1 MTQVETHE
9 LKLERILNAPPE
21 RVRQA
26 FLDRDLIGQ
35 WFAPGP
41 MTCQVHALDA
51 KVGGQYEIAM
61 KGQDDDGDPST
72 HTATG
77 TYQEISDER
86 IVMSFNWSEEPL
98 PNDTTLTAEFHP
110 HEDGTRLVFTHSG
123 FPNREAVDMHTEGWE
138 GCLAKLPDA
147 L

>member
-1 MTQVETHE
+1 MTQIETNE
-9 LKLERILNAPPE
+9 IRLERILNAPPE

-26 FLDRDLIGQ
+26 FLDRDLLAQ

-41 MTCQVHALDA
+41 MTAAVQTLDT

-61 KGQDDDGDPST
+61 TGPDPDGNEST

-77 TYQEISDER
+77 TFTAIEDDR
-86 IVMSFNWSEEPL
+86 IEMRFNWSEQPL

-110 HEDGTRLVFTHSG
+110 HEDGTRLVFIHSG
-123 FPNREAVDMHTEGWE
+123 FPDQEAVDMHTQGWE
-138 GCLAKLPDA
+138 ACLDKLQQA